1 MSYFIIS
8 LSFCLLECVMVVVSF
23 EPHSQIKGNFY
34 IIQWIILQ
42 ITFQKERSD
51 LRFMRSLG
59 IGMS

>member
-1 MSYFIIS
+1 
-8 LSFCLLECVMVVVSF
+8 MVVVSF